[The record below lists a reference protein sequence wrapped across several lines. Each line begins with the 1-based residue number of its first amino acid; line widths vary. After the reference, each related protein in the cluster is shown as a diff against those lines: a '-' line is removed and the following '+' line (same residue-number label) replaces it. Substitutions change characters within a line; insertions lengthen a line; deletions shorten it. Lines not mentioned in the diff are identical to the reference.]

1 MPFFRNTLMGV
12 ALSVAGLMPSLASA
26 AMPRPAEPS
35 ATTASEIV
43 DIRYVCDSYGCY
55 DRPDYGRP
63 PPPPP
68 PPPGYYRPA
77 PPPPPPPDYYRPAP
91 PPPPPPGYYR
101 PAPPPPPPGYYRPAP
116 PPPPG
121 WGRHVR
127 WCMDRHRAY
136 NPDTNRFIGGDGRPH
151 VCRSPFY

>member
-35 ATTASEIV
+35 ATAASEIV

-63 PPPPP
+63 
-68 PPPGYYRPA
+68 
-77 PPPPPPPDYYRPAP
+77 P